1 MLFRNVASV
10 IALYVIF
17 LGIAYRV
24 LPHVK
29 LPAFV
34 FFALPGV
41 VWGLAD
47 AVDLAGMKAGK
58 TRSRAILGGF
68 VAAVM
73 VSWWFLMFP
82 FLLKA

>member
-58 TRSRAILGGF
+58 NSFEGDPRRVCGRGNGI
-68 VAAVM
+68 VVVPD
-73 VSWWFLMFP
+73 VSVF
-82 FLLKA
+82 A